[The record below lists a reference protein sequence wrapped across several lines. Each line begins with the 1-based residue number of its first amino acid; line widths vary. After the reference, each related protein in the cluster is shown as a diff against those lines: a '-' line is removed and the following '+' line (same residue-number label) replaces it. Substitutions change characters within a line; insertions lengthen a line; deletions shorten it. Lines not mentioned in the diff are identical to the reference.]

1 MIAAIELA
9 VLARLKALEEPLGF
23 AWRRLLTLP
32 DDWESYL
39 TEKKGEIVGPIA
51 WIAFTGWSD
60 ADRVD
65 TADGEQLEVTG
76 TFALL
81 VGNTS
86 KRPDEAANRHGG
98 PNAAIEPGSY
108 RLALGAAAALSGQM
122 LGLDLVS
129 PIEVGNCQP
138 LPRSK
143 AMADLFLSIHG
154 LVLSC
159 RFPIAIV
166 GEGDPE
172 QLLALHANWD
182 IPLLGAPVPIDADP
196 VAPGVQLPDDDHAD
210 ATDHLDLE
218 TQE

>member
-9 VLARLKALEEPLGF
+9 VLAALKARESALGF
-23 AWRRLLTLP
+23 SWKRLLTLP

-39 TEKKGEIVGPIA
+39 ALKRGEIVGPIA
-51 WIAFTGWSD
+51 WVAYTGWTNTE
-60 ADRVD
+60 RVD
-65 TADGEQLEVTG
+65 TDDGAQLHVDG

-98 PNAAIEPGSY
+98 PNPATEPGSY
-108 RLALGAAAALSGQM
+108 RLALGAAAVLSGQM

-129 PIEVGNCQP
+129 PIKVGNCQP

-143 AMADLFLSIHG
+143 AMADLFLSVHG

-166 GEGDPE
+166 GEGDPD

-196 VAPGVQLPDDDHAD
+196 VAPGVQLADDDHAD

-218 TQE
+218 TDQ